1 MRAIW
6 TGAIGFGLVNIP
18 VNLFSATQAA
28 SLDLDMLDKADHANI
43 HFKRVNENTGKEV
56 EWKNIVKGYK
66 YEGEYVVL
74 SPEDFEKAS
83 PEKSKSID
91 ISSFVKEDE
100 IDSIYYETPYYL
112 EPVKSGVKA
121 YALLRDALEK
131 TNKVGVASFV
141 LRNKESLVILKPSGN
156 LLILN
161 KIRFGEEIRSTE
173 EINVPGKSEV
183 KKAEL
188 DMAVSLINQLTKK
201 FNIEAYRDT
210 YTDELLKIIA
220 AKAKGKKPQTPKL
233 RVVHSQAK
241 DLMSQLKESLA
252 STPSRKKAS

>member
-1 MRAIW
+1 MRPIW

-18 VNLFSATQAA
+18 VNLYSATKAS
-28 SLDLDMLDKADHANI
+28 SLDLDMLDKSDLANI

-56 EWKNIVKGYK
+56 SWENIVKGYK
-66 YEGEYVVL
+66 YEGEYVVVT
-74 SPEDFEKAS
+74 PDDFEKAS
-83 PEKSKSID
+83 PEKSKTID

-121 YALLRDALEK
+121 YNLLREALAK

-141 LRNKESLVILKPSGN
+141 LRTKESLVILKPSSN

-161 KIRFGEEIRSTE
+161 KIRFAEEIRDSA
-173 EINVPGKSEV
+173 EINISAKNAGK
-183 KKAEL
+183 KTEL
-188 DMAVSLINQLTKK
+188 DMAVSLINQLSKK
-201 FNIEAYRDT
+201 FDVSAYKDT
-210 YTDELLKIIA
+210 YSAELLKLIE
-220 AKAKGKKPQTPKL
+220 AKAGGHKPKAPKL

-241 DLMSQLKESLA
+241 DLMAQLKASLNQ
-252 STPSRKKAS
+252 PRKKAS